1 MSSGHHREVSLFHH
15 LQSRRARVL
24 FVCLGNACRSQMA
37 EAFARAHG
45 DDVLEPVSAG
55 IRPASRISRRTCVVM
70 EEKGISLA
78 SGFSPKNIS
87 SLDLNQFDV
96 IVNLSEYSLPDT
108 STMVLKRTLRDP
120 MEGDEDAFRDVRED
134 VEHLVRFLIEHFRL
148 ARQWHMNPLY
158 SEECAAAS

>member
-1 MSSGHHREVSLFHH
+1 
-15 LQSRRARVL
+15 
-24 FVCLGNACRSQMA
+24 
-37 EAFARAHG
+37 
-45 DDVLEPVSAG
+45 
-55 IRPASRISRRTCVVM
+55 M

>member
-1 MSSGHHREVSLFHH
+1 
-15 LQSRRARVL
+15 
-24 FVCLGNACRSQMA
+24 MA

-45 DDVLEPVSAG
+45 DDVLEAASAG
-55 IRPASRISRRTCVVM
+55 ILPAARISRRTCAVM

-87 SLDLNQFDV
+87 SLDLSRFDV
-96 IVNLSEYSLPDT
+96 IVNLSDYSLPDT
-108 STMVLKRTLRDP
+108 STIVLKRVLRDP
-120 MEGDEDAFRDVRED
+120 AKGDVEAFRDVRED

-158 SEECAAAS
+158 SEGCAAAS